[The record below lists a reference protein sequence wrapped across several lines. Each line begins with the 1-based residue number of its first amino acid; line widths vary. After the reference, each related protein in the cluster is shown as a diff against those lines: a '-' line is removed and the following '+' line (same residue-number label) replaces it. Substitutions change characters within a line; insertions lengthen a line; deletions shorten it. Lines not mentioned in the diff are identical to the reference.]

1 MYTISVSEEL
11 NARGEPSRAAHRSN
25 DNEVD
30 SIRSLVLR
38 ALLVIVCSMS
48 LIAPAIASSDGP
60 PGENLEQDATVDFG
74 CTCHGG
80 AISSPTVI
88 VKISGV
94 PQAYEAGQTY
104 NFTISLSHES
114 NAEGGFL
121 LTDRG
126 SGSFTVIEEEGVREA
141 PGDSD
146 SVSHSTLG
154 NDWLVPWTAPLS
166 DVGDVHFS
174 LVGNAVN
181 GANGADEG
189 DAWNILTFSIASPG
203 TATVSDGEELSLRT
217 ISVGDYDNLFKQ
229 EEDAEAL
236 EAARQEEMSHQYFKF
251 GNLYYWSTLS
261 ILIIAAVVQG
271 EFYERRFGGGPEH
284 LDLRLAVP
292 QGIRRGLLFIGLSYF
307 FFWTLDSGKEYGWP
321 LVTGMLALWAGYGV
335 YRTYSQ
341 AKAPAKLEDML

>member
-1 MYTISVSEEL
+1 MGGEL
-11 NARGEPSRAAHRSN
+11 NARGEPSRAAHWSN
-25 DNEVD
+25 ETEVD

-38 ALLVIVCSMS
+38 TLLVIVCSML
-48 LIAPAIASSDGP
+48 LIGPAIASPDGP
-60 PGENLEQDATVDFG
+60 PKENLEQDATVDFG

-80 AISSPTVI
+80 AIASPTVI

-114 NAEGGFL
+114 NAAGGFL
-121 LTDRG
+121 MTDRG
-126 SGSFTVIEEEGVREA
+126 IGSFTILEDEGVREA
-141 PGDSD
+141 SGDPD
-146 SVSHSTLG
+146 SVSHSEAG
-154 NDWLVPWTAPLS
+154 NDWLVPWTAPSS

-203 TATVSDGEELSLRT
+203 TATVSDGEELTLRT

-236 EAARQEEMSHQYFKF
+236 EAARQEEMSHQYFEF

-284 LDLRLAVP
+284 LDMRLAVP

-307 FFWTLDSGKEYGWP
+307 FFWTLDSGKEYGWS
-321 LVTGMLALWAGYGV
+321 LVVGMLALWAGYGV

-341 AKAPAKLEDML
+341 AKAPVKIDDML